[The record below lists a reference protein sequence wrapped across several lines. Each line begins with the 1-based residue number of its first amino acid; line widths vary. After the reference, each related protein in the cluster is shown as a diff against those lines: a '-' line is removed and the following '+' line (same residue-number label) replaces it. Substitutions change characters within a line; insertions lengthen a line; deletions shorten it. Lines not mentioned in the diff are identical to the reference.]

1 MKHHR
6 RSIHR
11 WAFAFA
17 LAFFGSNRI
26 DVSLWRRAA
35 RSFVQL
41 MCGTPVPKQSLAR
54 KFCRRFARRLAS
66 PSSDDVVEQ
75 DIRNLY
81 KTGQLQNVRIFGE
94 PSGGGVKVT
103 VVVQTRSIVT
113 EIEINGAHGF
123 TAKRV
128 RSEIKIKMNT
138 PVSEDALTEARQKII
153 DLYRRFGYN
162 DVGVEYHLDVNE
174 THGTSRAIFTI
185 NEGEKGTVSRVQ
197 FEGNN
202 AFSDRT
208 LRQKMKTK
216 GKTLVSFLDKSGRLD
231 ETQFQEDL
239 DKIREWYQ
247 NHGYIDV
254 EIKDVRKE
262 RP

>member
-1 MKHHR
+1 MKHLPTLDPSLGLR
-6 RSIHR
+6 LRARVFRDRI
-11 WAFAFA
+11 
-17 LAFFGSNRI
+17 RI
-26 DVSLWRRAA
+26 DVSPAQGGA
-35 RSFVQL
+35 IVRSIEMQYV
-41 MCGTPVPKQSLAR
+41 GPKTVSREKILSQIR
-54 KFCRRFARRLAS
+54 TTVGQ
-66 PSSDDVVEQ
+66 PYSDDVVEQ

-94 PSGGGVKVT
+94 PSGDGVKVT
-103 VVVQTRSIVT
+103 VVLQTRSIVN
-113 EIEINGAHGF
+113 EIEIDGAHRF

-153 DLYRRFGYN
+153 DLYRRYGYN
-162 DVGVEYHLDVNE
+162 DVDVKYHLDVNE

-208 LRQKMKTK
+208 LRK
-216 GKTLVSFLDKSGRLD
+216 R
-231 ETQFQEDL
+231 
-239 DKIREWYQ
+239 
-247 NHGYIDV
+247 
-254 EIKDVRKE
+254 
-262 RP
+262 